1 MTIFRCLLKSDND
14 FNLFILFLFIYQYNI
29 MNILGKKAPALIESS
44 ILNDLI
50 KRNTDIVV
58 PIQKPILSGI
68 NLIPDNF
75 TQLCTSFIYKYGIIV
90 ILLSILLYYLWNR
103 YNWYKHV
110 KVENELNVEQEKIK
124 NIKKQKQ
131 IDHNIKYADHD
142 IPILPRPT
150 PMYHDNPMN
159 EDIRSIY
166 LDRLDPKPV
175 KYIPTEIL
183 TGRKS
188 DNYSLDNIYNQPQF
202 NIQNIQPF
210 SGESFY
216 AMA

>member
-1 MTIFRCLLKSDND
+1 M
-14 FNLFILFLFIYQYNI
+14 
-29 MNILGKKAPALIESS
+29 
-44 ILNDLI
+44 
-50 KRNTDIVV
+50 
-58 PIQKPILSGI
+58 
-68 NLIPDNF
+68 
-75 TQLCTSFIYKYGIIV
+75 
-90 ILLSILLYYLWNR
+90 
-103 YNWYKHV
+103 
-110 KVENELNVEQEKIK
+110 NVEQEKIK
-124 NIKKQKQ
+124 SIKKQKQ

>member
-1 MTIFRCLLKSDND
+1 
-14 FNLFILFLFIYQYNI
+14 

-124 NIKKQKQ
+124 SIKKQKQ